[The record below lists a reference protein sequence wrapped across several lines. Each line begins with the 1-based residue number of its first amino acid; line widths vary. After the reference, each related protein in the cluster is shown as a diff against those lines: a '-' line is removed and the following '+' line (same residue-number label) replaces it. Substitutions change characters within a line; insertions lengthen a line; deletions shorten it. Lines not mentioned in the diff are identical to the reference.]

1 MTTRPEPAR
10 SIRRRL
16 LTLLVLPAI
25 LVLLAGTV
33 VDYLARRGPVRDAY
47 DAVLLDTAIALAAN
61 VHTDANQR
69 ITAVLPQAALNVLR
83 SDSLDSIYF
92 RISGPNGE
100 WVAGDQDLPQIASA
114 LSNPSY
120 QTVSYR
126 GRPVRLVNYR
136 TQTSAGFV
144 STVVAETQ
152 NKREKVRENLWTTA
166 LLTDL
171 AELAVILGVVWFGV
185 RIALRPLGDLQLQI
199 AGRKPGDLEPLQL
212 ANVPLEARSVVDE
225 LNRLFATI
233 AAGSRTQ
240 KQFLENAAHQLR
252 TPLAGMQA
260 QIELLMVEET
270 TQEKR
275 ERLAHALA
283 ATRRLAHTT
292 QQLLALARSEAGI
305 YQAGDFVPIDL
316 DLVVESCVSDHL
328 SSAIAAGIE
337 LAATLQPVKVHAI
350 GWLLGE
356 ALNNM
361 VDNAIK
367 YTPRGGLIE
376 VRCGSE
382 QGVPYVEVAD
392 TGAGIP
398 VHDRERVTQRF
409 VRGRDAQGEGSG
421 LGLAIVSDIARL
433 HGAALSIDAG
443 PQQVGTVVRL
453 EFLRD
458 REPHE
463 A

>member
-10 SIRRRL
+10 SIRQRL

-47 DAVLLDTAIALAAN
+47 DAVLLDTAIALATN
-61 VHTDANQR
+61 VHADADQR
-69 ITAVLPQAALNVLR
+69 ITAVLPPAALNVLR
-83 SDSLDSIYF
+83 TDSLDSIYF
-92 RISGPNGE
+92 RISGPDGAFI
-100 WVAGDQDLPQIASA
+100 AGDQDLPQLATA

-120 QTVSYR
+120 TTLAYR
-126 GRPVRLVNYR
+126 GQPVRVVTYR

-144 STVVAETQ
+144 NTVVAETQ
-152 NKREKVRENLWTTA
+152 NKREKVRTSLWTTA
-166 LLTDL
+166 LLTDVV
-171 AELAVILGVVWFGV
+171 ELAAILAVVWIGV
-185 RIALRPLGDLQLQI
+185 RLAMRPLGELQQQI
-199 AGRKPGDLEPLQL
+199 ASRKPGDLEPLPQ
-212 ANVPLEARSVVDE
+212 ANVPVELRSVVDE

-270 TQEKR
+270 AQARR
-275 ERLAHALA
+275 ERLALALA

-305 YQAGDFVPIDL
+305 YQAGDFVPVDL
-316 DLVVESCVSDHL
+316 DLLAERCVSDHL
-328 SSAIAAGIE
+328 SGAIAAGIE
-337 LAATLQPVKVHAI
+337 LAAALQPVKVRAV

-356 ALNNM
+356 ALNNI

-367 YTPRGGLIE
+367 YTPRGGLVE
-376 VRCGSE
+376 VRCGTE
-382 QGVPYVEVAD
+382 HGVPYVEVAD

-398 VHDRERVTQRF
+398 AHDRERVTQRF

-433 HGAALSIDAG
+433 HGAALNINAG
-443 PQQVGTVVRL
+443 PQQVGTVMRL
-453 EFLRD
+453 DFLRD
-458 REPHE
+458 REPHD